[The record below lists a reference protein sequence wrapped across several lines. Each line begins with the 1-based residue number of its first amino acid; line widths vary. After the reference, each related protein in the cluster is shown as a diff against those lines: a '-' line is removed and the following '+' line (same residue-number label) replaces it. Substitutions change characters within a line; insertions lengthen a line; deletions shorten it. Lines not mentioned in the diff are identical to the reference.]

1 MAVLIQPELQAAYG
15 GVATLGD
22 SGEVLV
28 AGTLGHHAGIVAGWE
43 RGHTAV
49 VTEKGA
55 VQPEDPSPLST
66 GLLSAV
72 ATLTRETSEKTGC
85 NHIEWATGESGELYL
100 LQAQPKADPRRTAAH
115 RKAPYPASEGEPW
128 LDGVVRMMIRIRVR
142 WANGFVWPWAIGTTT
157 SPPHPAS
164 RPTRPQRSLPRRSGK
179 APSG

>member
-55 VQPEDPSPLST
+55 VRPEDPSPLST

-85 NHIEWATGESGELYL
+85 NHIEWATGKAESCICCK
-100 LQAQPKADPRRTAAH
+100 PSPRPIRDGRLPTA
-115 RKAPYPASEGEPW
+115 R
-128 LDGVVRMMIRIRVR
+128 
-142 WANGFVWPWAIGTTT
+142 
-157 SPPHPAS
+157 
-164 RPTRPQRSLPRRSGK
+164 RPTRHRRESHGW
-179 APSG
+179 AEWFA